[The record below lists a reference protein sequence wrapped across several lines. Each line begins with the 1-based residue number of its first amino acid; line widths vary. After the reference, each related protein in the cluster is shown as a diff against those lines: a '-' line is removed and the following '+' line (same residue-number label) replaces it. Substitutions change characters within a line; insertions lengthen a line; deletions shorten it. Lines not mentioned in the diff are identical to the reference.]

1 MPYSEAAKKHLA
13 ILAERGVKAEK
24 QADAKIRK
32 EKTTTKR
39 KPRAKKTT
47 TKKA

>member
-1 MPYSEAAKKHLA
+1 MAASEAAKKHLA
-13 ILAERGVKAEK
+13 ELAARVPKAEK
-24 QADAKIRK
+24 KADETLRK

-39 KPRAKKTT
+39 KPRT